1 MPAVGASEEEGSK
14 GRERK
19 VHWWQGRRTFKSGRT
34 KNSRSQHPPPLA
46 GATLGHEWLRT
57 KPEQALLPGTEAM
70 QTLPS
75 EVPRAMGQRHRRRAR
90 LLPRTPD
97 ALEPLIPLVMD
108 QPQSDTGVCFVTTLV
123 GVSCLRRMKQYFL
136 HFLFFIC
143 LATDLNP

>member
-1 MPAVGASEEEGSK
+1 MAGQKDFQVWEDQEQQESA
-14 GRERK
+14 
-19 VHWWQGRRTFKSGRT
+19 
-34 KNSRSQHPPPLA
+34 PPPLA

>member
-1 MPAVGASEEEGSK
+1 MRGRCIGGRAEGLSSL
-14 GRERK
+14 G
-19 VHWWQGRRTFKSGRT
+19 GPRTAGVST
-34 KNSRSQHPPPLA
+34 PLPPLA

-143 LATDLNP
+143 LATD